1 MVLVSPFFQIFPNFD
16 FFSKLISNLFW
27 YFFHFFILKYFVGA
41 RELQE
46 LLNLD
51 QRVRVFIIFIGSLGD
66 QATRLTNEMPAGNVF
81 VAMNTSDI
89 PIIIKN
95 CLSYLA

>member
-1 MVLVSPFFQIFPNFD
+1 M
-16 FFSKLISNLFW
+16 
-27 YFFHFFILKYFVGA
+27 
-41 RELQE
+41 
-46 LLNLD
+46 
-51 QRVRVFIIFIGSLGD
+51 RVFIIFIGSLGD